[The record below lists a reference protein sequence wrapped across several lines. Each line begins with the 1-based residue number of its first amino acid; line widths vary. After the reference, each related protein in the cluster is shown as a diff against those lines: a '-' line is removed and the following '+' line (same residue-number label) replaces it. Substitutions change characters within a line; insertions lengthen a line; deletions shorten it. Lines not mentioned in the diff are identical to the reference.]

1 MQIKTKLILIATSL
15 FMSATVGVAQAQTK
29 GPIQTRNAALRY
41 WMAFAELQDPPAD
54 KATADLLE
62 KTAAGQTAWDEA
74 KLGPI
79 LNKNEDAILTMQ
91 RATKLPECD
100 WGLEYERGPSASIA
114 YVPRARVLARLNTLY
129 GMRLAA
135 NGKTQESID
144 TWLAGIRFS
153 QHLARGGG
161 LIFSLIAKM
170 ALISNFNALA
180 QAAQRGGWSNL
191 ERKQVQEVLRA
202 LPDTGFDWSE
212 ALWHEQSGLNIGAK
226 QIAAASNPRK
236 YYEEVVGHPAPAV
249 FDAPNASDDAAFQKL
264 MEAAEATLR
273 LPPEQAQDRLRAL
286 QESVKTL
293 HPFYRETTPSLSRI
307 NDARAEVQA
316 AREKLLQT
324 ISH

>member
-1 MQIKTKLILIATSL
+1 MRMKPKLILITVSL
-15 FMSATVGVAQAQTK
+15 FMSATIGVAQTK
-29 GPIQTRNAALRY
+29 RPIEARNAALRY

-62 KTAAGQTAWDEA
+62 KTAAAQTAWDEA

-79 LNKNEDAILTMQ
+79 LDKNEDAMLTMQ
-91 RATKLPECD
+91 RATRLPECD

-114 YVPRARVLARLNTLY
+114 YVPRGRVLARLNTLY

-135 NGKTQESID
+135 NGKTQEAID
-144 TWLAGIRFS
+144 AWLAGIRFS

-170 ALISNFNALA
+170 ALLSNFNALA
-180 QAAQRGGWSNL
+180 QAAQSGGWSNL
-191 ERKQVQEVLRA
+191 ERKQVEEVIRA

-212 ALWHEQSGLNIGAK
+212 ALWYEQSGLNIGAK
-226 QIAAASNPRK
+226 QIFAAANPRK
-236 YYEEVVGHPAPAV
+236 YYEEMMGHPAPAI
-249 FDAPNASDDAAFQKL
+249 FDAPNASDAAAYQKL
-264 MEAAEATLR
+264 MGAAEAILR

-307 NDARAEVQA
+307 NDARSEVQA
-316 AREKLLQT
+316 AREQLLQT
-324 ISH
+324 ISSH

>member
-1 MQIKTKLILIATSL
+1 MRMKTKLILIIVSL
-15 FMSATVGVAQAQTK
+15 FMSATVGVAQTK
-29 GPIQTRNAALRY
+29 RPIETRNAALRY

-62 KTAAGQTAWDEA
+62 KTAAGQTAWGEA

-135 NGKTQESID
+135 NGKTQEAVD

-170 ALISNFNALA
+170 ALLSNFNALT
-180 QAAQRGGWSNL
+180 QAAQNGGWSNL
-191 ERKQVQEVLRA
+191 ERKQVQEVIRV

-212 ALWHEQSGLNIGAK
+212 ALWYEQSGLNVGAK
-226 QIAAASNPRK
+226 QIAAAANPRK
-236 YYEEVVGHPAPAV
+236 YYEEMMGHPAPAI

-264 MEAAEATLR
+264 MGAAEATLR
-273 LPPEQAQDRLRAL
+273 LPPEQAQDRLHAL

-293 HPFYRETTPSLSRI
+293 HPFYRETTPSFSRI
-307 NDARAEVQA
+307 NDARTEVQA

-324 ISH
+324 ISSH